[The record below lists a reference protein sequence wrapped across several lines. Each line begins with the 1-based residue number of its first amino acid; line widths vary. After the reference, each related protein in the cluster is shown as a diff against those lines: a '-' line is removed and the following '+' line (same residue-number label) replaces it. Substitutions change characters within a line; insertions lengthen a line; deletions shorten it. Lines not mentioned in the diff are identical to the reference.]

1 MRVDYLSMFSKSQVL
16 SGASTD
22 SDVLDIQKAGISEG
36 VGYIFVRNETAVT
49 GLATVSLQGSDD
61 NGEDDDYADIVTF
74 PVTDL
79 TIGGGVNIPVP
90 QGLPRYLKL
99 VYKAAAS
106 STLSGTVSAGFT
118 LQVDSPRGKRIGDY
132 EANPN
137 FAV

>member
-16 SGASTD
+16 SAASAD

-49 GLATVSLQGSDD
+49 GLATVRLQGSDD
-61 NGEDDDYADIVTF
+61 NGEDDDYADIVPF

>member
-1 MRVDYLSMFSKSQVL
+1 MRKFTMFFMSSL
-16 SGASTD
+16 ICLCGCFTACSG
-22 SDVLDIQKAGISEG
+22 
-36 VGYIFVRNETAVT
+36 N
-49 GLATVSLQGSDD
+49 SDD

>member
-16 SGASTD
+16 SAASAD

-61 NGEDDDYADIVTF
+61 NGEDDDYADIVTS

>member
-16 SGASTD
+16 SAASAD

-49 GLATVSLQGSDD
+49 GLATVNLQGSDD
-61 NGEDDDYADIVTF
+61 NGEDDDYADIVTS

>member
-1 MRVDYLSMFSKSQVL
+1 MRVDYLSMFSKSQAL
-16 SGASTD
+16 SSTSAD
-22 SDVLDIQKAGISEG
+22 SSVLDIQKAGISEG

-49 GLATVSLQGSDD
+49 NLATVTLQGSDD
-61 NGEDDDYADIVTF
+61 NGEDDDWADIVTY

-79 TIGGGVNIPVP
+79 TIGGGVNIAVP

-99 VYKAAAS
+99 VYKASASAAM
-106 STLSGTVSAGFT
+106 TGTVSAGFT

>member
-16 SGASTD
+16 SAASAD

-90 QGLPRYLKL
+90 QGLPGYLKL